1 MQAQGKTVRIALTIG
16 VTSLVAGCVQPGY
29 YAPPGPIMLQ
39 PYPPPVSYQ
48 SSPDYRPP
56 TNGPIPL
63 QAPPPVVMPLPP
75 PANLPSVTEEPIDN
89 SGPIPVQ
96 DMPTPASDAGAPPPD
111 TTTSSTPTAAPAPEI
126 VQKAPSSAGG
136 NNVPLEGFRPM
147 KGQTRPTP

>member
-1 MQAQGKTVRIALTIG
+1 MQTLGAAVRIVLTIG

-29 YAPPGPIMLQ
+29 VQPGPIALQ

-56 TNGPIPL
+56 ISGPIPL
-63 QAPPPVVMPLPP
+63 QAAPLVQPLPP
-75 PANLPSVTEEPIDN
+75 PTPAPAVTDL
-89 SGPIPVQ
+89 STDGAGPIPVQ
-96 DMPTPASDAGAPPPD
+96 EMPPLAPDPAAPSTDAASAPTQAAPEAVRKIPASGP
-111 TTTSSTPTAAPAPEI
+111 
-126 VQKAPSSAGG
+126 G